1 MLQGLVLSKRFC
13 LMRMIT
19 GDRAGMTTG
28 LKFLIVDGNPAER
41 RFAHE
46 QSFGKSPGVDYGD
59 NVLSVAPAGS
69 RYDICY
75 PADPGAN
82 LPLGAGLADY
92 DGIALTGSSLHLWER
107 NEAITRQI
115 DLAREIF
122 KSRTGFFGSCWGVQM
137 ACVAAGGDVQKNPLG
152 REVGFARNIA
162 LTDQGRSHPML
173 KGRPGAFDAP
183 AIHLDIITV
192 PSGDITV
199 LATNALTPV
208 QAAEIRHAGG
218 VFWGVQY
225 HPEFSLTELGHI
237 MRRVAPSMIAEGFVR
252 SPEEAETYAVELMT
266 LDADRSRHDLAWR
279 HGLNAEVLDDGKRVT
294 EIRNWVD
301 FQVKP
306 LHSARGRG

>member
-1 MLQGLVLSKRFC
+1 MSGLR
-13 LMRMIT
+13 
-19 GDRAGMTTG
+19 
-28 LKFLIVDGNPAER
+28 FLIVDGNPAER
-41 RFAHE
+41 RLAHQ
-46 QSFGKSPGVDYGD
+46 QSFGKSPGVAYGD

-69 RYDICY
+69 HYDICY
-75 PADPGAN
+75 PADVGAN

-107 NEAITRQI
+107 NAAVNRQI
-115 DLAREIF
+115 ELAREIF

-152 REVGFARNIA
+152 REIGFARNIA
-162 LTDQGRSHPML
+162 LSDAGREHPLL
-173 KGRPGAFDAP
+173 KGRPRAYDAP

-192 PSGDITV
+192 SSDDTTI
-199 LATNALTPV
+199 LASNALVPV

-237 MRRVAPSMIAEGFVR
+237 MRRVAPAMVEEGFVR
-252 SPEEAETYAVELMT
+252 HGAEAETYAVELLT
-266 LDADRSRHDLAWR
+266 LDGDRTRLDLAWR
-279 HGLNAEVLDDGKRVT
+279 HGLDEQVLDDSKRLS

-306 LHSARGRG
+306 LHSARGRS